1 MSETPNTTPVLA
13 GHEFDAELQEHY
25 IQKDGYRLY
34 RKAFTGDL
42 AGVQFYVLQ
51 FDGASNDD
59 EATVSLEKIK
69 ARFGAASIV
78 DLVNTQLA
86 TGTRARVKNSK
97 IPKYEDSNAQAE
109 ALARLVAQDPVLFSA
124 EDAENYKPGSREP
137 SVAGIAN
144 AIKKAMKEG
153 RRAEAEALSKQ
164 LVAAIVREQQL
175 QAALE
180 N

>member
-1 MSETPNTTPVLA
+1 MSNETPNTPALV
-13 GHEFDAELQEHY
+13 GHEFDTDLQEHY

-59 EATVSLEKIK
+59 EATVALEKIK
-69 ARFGAASIV
+69 TRFGAASIV
-78 DLVNTQLA
+78 DLVNTQIA
-86 TGTRARVKNSK
+86 IGTRARVKNSK
-97 IPKYEDSNAQAE
+97 IPKYEDTNAQAE

-124 EDAENYKPGSREP
+124 EDAENYKPGSREL

-144 AIKKAMKEG
+144 AIKKAMKDG
-153 RRAEAEALSKQ
+153 KRSEAEALGKQ
-164 LVAAIVREQQL
+164 LLAAIAREQQL

-180 N
+180 S